1 MKVQALAF
9 ALSIALLACG
19 TDSTTDMVFDPPDD
33 SGAADNP
40 LDEET
45 PPVTF
50 SFVQENI
57 LNRSCALSGCH
68 ADATFPNLSADR
80 AYDNIV
86 NALSSSNA
94 SIDLIEPGDP
104 ANSYL
109 FIKITNGEGIQGSR
123 MPRGG
128 PALSEDLIAAVK
140 EWIERGAPN
149 D

>member
-1 MKVQALAF
+1 MKVQGLAF

-19 TDSTTDMVFDPPDD
+19 TDSTTDMVFDPPDE
-33 SGAADNP
+33 P
-40 LDEET
+40 

-50 SFVQENI
+50 SFVQDNI
-57 LNRSCALSGCH
+57 VNRSCALSGCH
-68 ADATFPNLSADR
+68 ADVTFPNLSAGLAYGNLVNKESR
-80 AYDNIV
+80 AG
-86 NALSSSNA
+86 
-94 SIDLIEPGDP
+94 IDLIEPGDP
-104 ANSYL
+104 AKSYL

-128 PALSEDLIAAVK
+128 PALSEDLIAAVR

>member
-1 MKVQALAF
+1 MKVQVLAF

-19 TDSTTDMVFDPPDD
+19 TDSTTDMIFDPPDE
-33 SGAADNP
+33 P
-40 LDEET
+40 

-50 SFVQENI
+50 SFVQDNI
-57 LNRSCALSGCH
+57 FNPSCALSGCH
-68 ADATFPNLSADR
+68 ADATLPNLSAGLAYGNLVNKESR
-80 AYDNIV
+80 AG
-86 NALSSSNA
+86 
-94 SIDLIEPGDP
+94 IDLIEPGDP
-104 ANSYL
+104 AKSYL

-128 PALSEDLIAAVK
+128 PALSEDLIAAVR

>member
-1 MKVQALAF
+1 MKVQVLAF

-19 TDSTTDMVFDPPDD
+19 TDSTTDMIFDPPDEGD
-33 SGAADNP
+33 AADNP
-40 LDEET
+40 SDEET

-50 SFVQENI
+50 SFVQNNI
-57 LNRSCALSGCH
+57 FNRSCALSGCH
-68 ADATFPNLSADR
+68 ADATLPNLSAGV
-80 AYDNIV
+80 AYENIV
-86 NALSSSNA
+86 NKESRAG
-94 SIDLIEPGDP
+94 IDLIEPDDP
-104 ANSYL
+104 AKSYL

-128 PALSEDLIAAVK
+128 AALSEELIAAVR